1 MFKAE
6 NCFYIL
12 VCIALMKVE
21 VSVYKIKLVFIN
33 ITYFHF
39 CLIVNQTTCLVDF
52 VVVKDD
58 FKLSV
63 EDSRGESA

>member
-1 MFKAE
+1 
-6 NCFYIL
+6 
-12 VCIALMKVE
+12 MKVE
-21 VSVYKIKLVFIN
+21 ESIYKIKLVFIN

-39 CLIVNQTTCLVDF
+39 CLIVNQTTCLV
-52 VVVKDD
+52 VVKDD